1 MRFVMTESEA
11 LWIKQKYNFG
21 QLLGL
26 NVKQRIKFGTE
37 KALREK
43 GVIYPFAGHDELKVE
58 YRALFSYWSKMRY
71 SIARPELNTK
81 DHFQCLLS
89 NEEIIIFFV
98 REKDQITIDL
108 FDFSVERF
116 EKMVK
121 AFAEM
126 DEQISADKKFNI
138 TISVEDYEA
147 FMESKNTENYAV
159 WQRKWGIE
167 TAVLEKY
174 AQTIM
179 SPQEQLLLVEDHVG
193 EVGYLAKIVNAADG
207 IYGFKHVTRGDN
219 QKIVLLLG
227 DAQFVMDSI
236 YNF

>member
-1 MRFVMTESEA
+1 MTA
-11 LWIKQKYNFG
+11 Y
-21 QLLGL
+21 
-26 NVKQRIKFGTE
+26 
-37 KALREK
+37 A
-43 GVIYPFAGHDELKVE
+43 D
-58 YRALFSYWSKMRY
+58 Y
-71 SIARPELNTK
+71 SG
-81 DHFQCLLS
+81 LS